1 MTKKNKNLIYAG
13 LLIGGLAYLFRK
25 KKGTDLT
32 VEDVKKQGGESQS
45 PTEGDFGYKPTRGDV
60 QSPTEGGGATVETRG
75 DVNTPLEVFES
86 NTDTETFRLQ

>member
-32 VEDVKKQGGESQS
+32 VEKDLTVKDVKKQGGESQL
-45 PTEGDFGYKPTRGDV
+45 
-60 QSPTEGGGATVETRG
+60 PTEGGGATVETRG
-75 DVNTPLEVFES
+75 GGDMPDEVFY
-86 NTDTETFRLQ
+86 DGIDTFRA